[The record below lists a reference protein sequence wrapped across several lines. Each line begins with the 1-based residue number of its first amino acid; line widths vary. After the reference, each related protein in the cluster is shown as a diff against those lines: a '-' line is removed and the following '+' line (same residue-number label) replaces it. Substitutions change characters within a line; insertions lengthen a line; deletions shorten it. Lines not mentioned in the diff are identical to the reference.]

1 MKKFLL
7 HLLTIGVICAQAPFA
22 PGTKYPT
29 DIDYLSV
36 VFGGG
41 ESTLQNS
48 AGTIF
53 GSVIFGQPLVS
64 QELEGETFNASLGFY
79 SYLLNVP
86 DAPLV
91 AAGDAESGGGI
102 TGSWEMDI
110 NSPVADASAQFTL
123 AEENTNTGAIAVDKW
138 LLTRKSLSNSSSA
151 PTYFTPQN
159 FGSFSFSD
167 NDPAPNIGVF
177 VLPMDITK
185 GTCM

>member
-64 QELEGETFNASLGFY
+64 QELEGR
-79 SYLLNVP
+79 
-86 DAPLV
+86 
-91 AAGDAESGGGI
+91 
-102 TGSWEMDI
+102 
-110 NSPVADASAQFTL
+110 
-123 AEENTNTGAIAVDKW
+123 
-138 LLTRKSLSNSSSA
+138 LLT
-151 PTYFTPQN
+151 
-159 FGSFSFSD
+159 
-167 NDPAPNIGVF
+167 
-177 VLPMDITK
+177 LPWDFILIF
-185 GTCM
+185 